1 MEGSLFKVMLAVFV
15 LSGISVFANGNNYR
29 NYKDRVKESEVK
41 SKYVRIGSNN
51 TRLSS
56 ERAKQIAL
64 SHAGVSERDA
74 RITKIKLDMENGILV
89 YEIEFYVGNRRY
101 EYNIDAN
108 TGEIR

>member
-1 MEGSLFKVMLAVFV
+1 M
-15 LSGISVFANGNNYR
+15 
-29 NYKDRVKESEVK
+29 
-41 SKYVRIGSNN
+41 
-51 TRLSS
+51 
-56 ERAKQIAL
+56 